1 MVRSRQTYSNT
12 RSAEQHMN
20 IQHDVIPVTSRMG
33 TIKLLSKCYTHQ
45 FIFMNS
51 VTGYNNGRNEV
62 LLSVYRVKYMVS
74 IIWPMWDFTAL

>member
-1 MVRSRQTYSNT
+1 MQTYSNT
-12 RSAEQHMN
+12 SSAEQHMN

-33 TIKLLSKCYTHQ
+33 NIKLLSKWYTHQ

-74 IIWPMWDFTAL
+74 VNWPMWDFTAL